1 MKAIITKDISRG
13 TKLAYSTQGVDI
25 YYKWSPRVSW
35 LQFLYKEEFNKK
47 VVLNFYVVPTTD
59 NSCVYMAYIPY
70 LDALGEFLENEK
82 FDWEDVFKTF
92 PVVGK
97 MFKGAGMK
105 EYASSYISF
114 LDIPHAGYKKVGMV
128 CMKIKNHSY
137 PQYDICLLD
146 DKFLG
151 ALKAEEVGRK
161 LQLLL
166 NDIGVLYNELRDK
179 DGFNWKKFLKNVG
192 KVALMIALAV
202 LLGEVIDDE
211 GIEDI
216 DDVEGEDSD
225 DIDAETGE
233 GNGSRI
239 SFGSSESVEELE
251 RELKKEE
258 ENIRYYERQQQANVD
273 YAEYRTSSAFSNTDY
288 ELQRCLK
295 RKEELLRKLSS
306 LK

>member
-13 TKLAYSTQGVDI
+13 AKLAYSTLGVDI
-25 YYKWSPRVSW
+25 YYQWSPKISC
-35 LQFLYKEEFNKK
+35 LQFLYKEELNKK
-47 VVLNFYVVPTTD
+47 VVLNFYVVPTAD
-59 NSCVYMAYIPY
+59 KSCVYMTYIPY
-70 LDALGEFLENEK
+70 LDTLGEFLEDEK

-92 PVVGK
+92 PIIGK

-114 LDIPHAGYKKVGMV
+114 LDISQSEHKKVGMV
-128 CMKIKNHSY
+128 CMKIKNHPY

-151 ALKAEEVGRK
+151 TLKAEEVGRK

-166 NDIGVLYNELRDK
+166 DDVGILNNELKDK
-179 DGFNWKKFLKNVG
+179 DGFNWKRFLKVAG
-192 KVALMIALAV
+192 KIALALALA
-202 LLGEVIDDE
+202 LLVGEALDD
-211 GIEDI
+211 GDIGDI
-216 DDVEGEDSD
+216 DDGGDID
-225 DIDAETGE
+225 DIDAESGE

-239 SFGSSESVEELE
+239 SFGSSESVEEVE
-251 RELKKEE
+251 RELKKVE
-258 ENIRYYERQQQANVD
+258 ENIRYYERQQQNNID

-288 ELQRCLK
+288 ELQQCYK
-295 RKEELLRKLSS
+295 KKEELLRKLSS